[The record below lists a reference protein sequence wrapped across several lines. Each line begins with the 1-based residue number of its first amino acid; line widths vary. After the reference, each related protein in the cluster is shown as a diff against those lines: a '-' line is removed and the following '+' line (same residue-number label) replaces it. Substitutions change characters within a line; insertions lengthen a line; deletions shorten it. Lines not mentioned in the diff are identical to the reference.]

1 VLPKA
6 LELAAVIAGK
16 SLAALKANKLCNNA
30 SETMNWTEAYKL
42 SQAKSAD
49 LTITKDAKEG
59 IRAFLEK
66 RKPAYTDN

>member
-1 VLPKA
+1 M
-6 LELAAVIAGK
+6 
-16 SLAALKANKLCNNA
+16 S
-30 SETMNWTEAYKL
+30 WTEAYKL

-66 RKPAYTDN
+66 RAPKYTDH